1 MKIITAG
8 RFVLSICCALFA
20 TQAYSQ
26 NLADFVNDPNNGAS
40 DLQVQTGNA
49 VQRACATLAGEGG
62 FTLTGPE
69 GDLFLRCN
77 EMVSTSFVLQSSD
90 PTGDPRAARDLGLSS
105 PELLSAVQNVAGE
118 ELFSKSTM
126 STRVTNAQFS
136 NIAGRLNALRLGG
149 TSAGAGGR
157 VAFSDPPTDP
167 DKNALA
173 YNQVSMSG
181 NAPSGGGAAGDYEV
195 AGSRIGWFIEGS
207 FNTGDRDQTDAEDG
221 FEFDATSVTIG
232 LDYMLNSGVIGA
244 SIGIDNYEAEFDTNV
259 NVNGGGVDVDSTS
272 GSIFGAFYNGNWYFD
287 GILSFGSLDSDT
299 DRSAFYT
306 STNMCPI
313 LTPCPGVD
321 ARLLGSTDGD
331 FFSGGATVGYDA
343 NKGNWNITTSLSL
356 SYRDIGIDGYTEVDP
371 AGGGLTLSYADQT
384 VESFKSILA
393 ISFSGAYSKGFGILS
408 PQFRAEWHHEFRDDP
423 QTLIAKYSVEELL
436 ANQGLVGAAGPGFF
450 SLDTSQCFSCFQ
462 ATSDNIDTDFGLIGV
477 GLAAVFSQRVQL
489 YGVFDFL
496 VGSDHISS
504 SMFSVG
510 LRGQF

>member
-8 RFVLSICCALFA
+8 RFVMSSCCAIFA

-26 NLADFVNDPNNGAS
+26 NLADFVNDPANGAT
-40 DLQVQTGNA
+40 DIQIQTGNA
-49 VQRACATLAGEGG
+49 VQRACGTLAGQGG
-62 FTLTGPE
+62 FSLEGQE

-77 EMVSTSFVLQSSD
+77 EMVQTAVALQTD
-90 PTGDPRAARDLGLSS
+90 PTGNRPPRDLGLSS

-118 ELFSKSTM
+118 ELFSQSTM

-157 VAFSDPPTDP
+157 VAYSDPYDNP
-167 DKNALA
+167 DKNSPT
-173 YNQVSMSG
+173 YNQVSL
-181 NAPSGGGAAGDYEV
+181 SGGGAAGDYEV
-195 AGSRIGWFIEGS
+195 AGSRLGWFIEGS
-207 FNTGDRDQTDAEDG
+207 FNTGDRDQTDAENG
-221 FEFDATSVTIG
+221 FDFDATSVTLG
-232 LDYMLNSGVIGA
+232 LDYMLNSGVIGV
-244 SIGIDNYEAEFDTNV
+244 SIGTDNYEAEFESNA

-272 GSIFGAFYNGNWYFD
+272 GSLFGAFYSGNWYFD

-306 STNMCPI
+306 SANTCPI
-313 LTPCPGVD
+313 ATPCPGVD
-321 ARLLGSTDGD
+321 ARLLGSTSGD
-331 FFSGGATVGYDA
+331 FFSGGATVGYDV
-343 NKGNWNITTSLSL
+343 NKSNWDITTSLSL

-384 VESFKSILA
+384 VDSFKSILGV
-393 ISFSGAYSKGFGILS
+393 SFSRAFSKSFGILS

-423 QTLIAKYSVEELL
+423 QKLIAKYSVEELL

-462 ATSDNIDTDFGLIGV
+462 STSDNIDTDFGLVGI
-477 GLAAVFSQRVQL
+477 GLAAIFSQRVQL

-496 VGSDHISS
+496 VGSDHMSS
-504 SMFSVG
+504 STFSVG